1 MSFWNGIKRALGFS
15 GGEDEEDEEYDASV
29 PTYAVVK
36 TPEDNDDA
44 DIDPDCRLERRPRK
58 KSQES
63 VMTSSSDES
72 TPSVKATSEA
82 VSATSAD
89 SASQPVLS
97 DESLPDDLFDAVIQL
112 FNSTMPEFVATSL
125 SEQSQ
130 RKYIYDHISE
140 SLRRRIANLT
150 PATPA
155 AIADV
160 ATAEQLDDANRHL
173 AEARE
178 EADRLRD
185 ELKKARSG
193 ADRQKRAL
201 TDRINDLDRQL
212 TKLRSEKERI
222 LTSRKGENWVDKSV
236 VEEKDGMIKQ
246 LEEQIAALKADV
258 EKERTLKEQLEVKA
272 AMTDTMINNLQGEA
286 AKAREELQTANE
298 NLAVAAEIQE
308 KLELFEQVKERK
320 DAKIAELNAKV
331 KSLKEELER
340 MRGMLTGDADTVDSL
355 RTENASLR
363 RTIETNLYNQANS
376 ELKLRNEI
384 KDLKARLEKAE
395 AEIAAASASP
405 SLMEEQPAVSAPQQ
419 RRRRGRPRKQ
429 QPLDDALD
437 NTDWLDVPAGSRK
450 FDPDFGYHE
459 PPRRVVPENDAQLS
473 LF

>member
-1 MSFWNGIKRALGFS
+1 MSFWNGIKKALGFS
-15 GGEDEEDEEYDASV
+15 AGEDEEEEEYDASV

-36 TPEDNDDA
+36 ASDDNDEA
-44 DIDPDCRLERRPRK
+44 DTDPDCRLERRPRK
-58 KSQES
+58 RNNEPAAASN
-63 VMTSSSDES
+63 
-72 TPSVKATSEA
+72 PSGASETETVVA
-82 VSATSAD
+82 ASAD
-89 SASQPVLS
+89 DSGSTAEAALL
-97 DESLPDDLFDAVIQL
+97 DEALPGDIFDAVIKL
-112 FNSTMPEFVATSL
+112 FNYEMPEFVATSL
-125 SEQSQ
+125 SVESQ
-130 RKYIYDHISE
+130 RKYIYDHISD
-140 SLRRRIANLT
+140 SLRRRISNLAPSVSAV
-150 PATPA
+150 PADPA
-155 AIADV
+155 V
-160 ATAEQLDDANRHL
+160 AEQLDEATRDL
-173 AEARE
+173 AQARE

-201 TDRINDLDRQL
+201 TDRINDLDRQV

-222 LTSRKGENWVDKSV
+222 LTSRKGENFVDKSV
-236 VEEKDGMIKQ
+236 VEEKDSVISG
-246 LEEQIAALKADV
+246 LEAEIAALKTEV

-272 AMTDTMINNLQGEA
+272 TMTDAMINDLQAEA
-286 AKAREELQTANE
+286 AKAREDLQAANE

-308 KLELFEQVKERK
+308 KLDLFEQVKERK

-331 KSLKEELER
+331 KSLKEELEK

-384 KDLKARLEKAE
+384 KELKVRLEKAE
-395 AEIAAASASP
+395 ESLAAASEAP
-405 SLMEEQPAVSAPQQ
+405 SLLSSEQPSAAQQ

-429 QPLDDALD
+429 QTLDDGLD